1 MRVISFNNEATQ
13 AIHGR
18 KGGKLRVEVRDGT
31 LFMRPTDRKA
41 GPHVLAEL
49 KGSKSKGVNV
59 EITDKHLEK
68 LGASELLA
76 DATAF
81 GLVQDKY
88 GWIALRTDVAEDDK
102 MAITGAEAT
111 VSIKDEPVAETTE
124 A

>member
-1 MRVISFNNEATQ
+1 MRVISFNNEATS

-18 KGGKLRVEVRDGT
+18 KGGKLRIEVRDGT

-68 LGASELLA
+68 LGASEILA
-76 DATAF
+76 DTAAF
-81 GLVQDKY
+81 GLKVDKY
-88 GWIALRTDVAEDDK
+88 GWYAMTAADAEGNVE
-102 MAITGAEAT
+102 GASAT
-111 VSIKDEPVAETTE
+111 VSIKEEPATAE